1 MNKLRLVRPFLVS
14 LIFIQTLCVTALAG
28 LPPTSVKTSS
38 DASNITTFVF
48 RFPNFTGS
56 HTGTVYDLGVNSI
69 AGGGTGAATKAGGFD
84 ALSPMTTQYDLILG
98 GAGGTGV
105 RLPKGANTTHL
116 TTSPSGVVAWTSDP
130 TPYVISAV
138 SGTTSAACG
147 TTYVADT
154 SGGAFTITLPSPV
167 SGCYV
172 GIVDATG
179 TFDTNNLTLAP
190 SGGEKIMYLAAS
202 KVLQT
207 YGFSHIFFSNGTDWF
222 MQ

>member
-1 MNKLRLVRPFLVS
+1 MRKPFRKLLLAAAILMV
-14 LIFIQTLCVTALAG
+14 ANHAHAG

-69 AGGGTGAATKAGGFD
+69 AGGGTGAATKAAGFD
-84 ALSPMTTQYDLILG
+84 ALSPMTTQYDLIIG
-98 GAGGTGV
+98 GASGTGT
-105 RLPKGANTTHL
+105 RLAKGANNTHL
-116 TTSPSGVVAWTSDP
+116 TTNGSGVVGWTADP
-130 TPYVISAV
+130 TPYTLSTITSNTSAV
-138 SGTTSAACG
+138 SGTTYLCN
-147 TTYVADT
+147 T
-154 SGGAFTITLPSPV
+154 SGGAFTVTLPAPSV
-167 SGCYV
+167 GAFV
-172 GIVDATG
+172 GIVDANG

-190 SGGEKIMYLAAS
+190 NGGEKIMYLAAS
-202 KVLQT
+202 KVLQS